1 MGTNLFFMNNKEKF
15 FQPKY
20 SLKKENIFSLSELPD
35 SLGER
40 KKSLGWPVEIQ
51 GTGRIKEGTKE
62 FEVHYPAGDI
72 FLSFGVTM
80 HELGHLRQE
89 EFNTEI
95 DQIDKD
101 NEWGRHIE
109 VKEQDAYQRGLER
122 VKKYFPEALNEIEKK
137 FQRYKEQGELKNFSS
152 FEELYSFLQGSI
164 NINRALASIPEIEDK
179 DEQDWQEY
187 EALKKAGIEKFFSD
201 IKESRVNEKIDK
213 EWIEE
218 LIMKTAEKISNE

>member
-1 MGTNLFFMNNKEKF
+1 MNNKEKF
-15 FQPKY
+15 FQPEY
-20 SLKKENIFSLSELPD
+20 SLKKENIFSLSELPK

-51 GTGRIKEGTKE
+51 GTGRLKEGTKD
-62 FEVHYPAGDI
+62 FEVHYPAGDV
-72 FLSFGVTM
+72 FLSFGVTI

-101 NEWGRHIE
+101 NEWGHYMEI
-109 VKEQDAYQRGLER
+109 KEQDAYQRGLER
-122 VKKYFPEALNEIEKK
+122 VKKYFPEVLNETERK
-137 FQRYKEQGELKNFSS
+137 FQKYKEQGELKNFSS

-164 NINRALASIPEIEDK
+164 NINKVLTNISEIEDK
-179 DEQDWQEY
+179 DEQDKQEY

-201 IKESRVNEKIDK
+201 IKESYVDEKIDK
-213 EWIEE
+213 EWIEDF
-218 LIMKTAEKISNE
+218 IMKMAEKISNE